1 MQMQVVNKMAHTIK
15 ITFSDDDQKIL
26 KNDIEDIKTWVE
38 LAVTGE
44 QNRAW
49 KKMHKEWT
57 EKFIDD
63 NSFTDDIPSNKAD
76 FVTKVLAQSNYKTA
90 KEQLKN

>member
-1 MQMQVVNKMAHTIK
+1 MAHTIK

-57 EKFIDD
+57 ERFIDD
-63 NSFTDDIPSNKAD
+63 DTFTDDIPSNKGD

-90 KEQLKN
+90 KQLLKK

>member
-1 MQMQVVNKMAHTIK
+1 MAHTIK

-26 KNDIEDIKTWVE
+26 KNDIENIKTWVE

-49 KKMHKEWT
+49 KKMHIEWT
-57 EKFIDD
+57 DKFIND
-63 NSFTDDIPSNKAD
+63 NTFTEDIPSNKAD

>member
-1 MQMQVVNKMAHTIK
+1 MAHTIK

-26 KNDIEDIKTWVE
+26 KNDIENIKTWVE

-49 KKMHKEWT
+49 KKCT
-57 EKFIDD
+57 
-63 NSFTDDIPSNKAD
+63 
-76 FVTKVLAQSNYKTA
+76 
-90 KEQLKN
+90 

>member
-1 MQMQVVNKMAHTIK
+1 MAHTIK

-57 EKFIDD
+57 ERFIDD
-63 NSFTDDIPSNKAD
+63 NTFTDDIPSNKGD

-90 KEQLKN
+90 KQLLKN

>member
-1 MQMQVVNKMAHTIK
+1 MAHTIS

-26 KNDIEDIKTWVE
+26 KNDIVDIKTWVE
-38 LAVTGE
+38 LAVKGE

-57 EKFIDD
+57 ERFIDD
-63 NSFTDDIPSNKAD
+63 DSFTDDIPSNKTD
-76 FVTKVLAQSNYKTA
+76 FVTKVLAQSTYTTA
-90 KEQLKN
+90 KDKFKK

>member
-1 MQMQVVNKMAHTIK
+1 MQVVNKMAHTIK

>member
-1 MQMQVVNKMAHTIK
+1 MAHTIK

-38 LAVTGE
+38 LAVRGE

-49 KKMHKEWT
+49 KKMHVEWT
-57 EKFIDD
+57 DKFIADET
-63 NSFTDDIPSNKAD
+63 FTDDIPSNKAD
-76 FVTKVLAQSNYKTA
+76 FVTKVLAQSTYKKA
-90 KEQLKN
+90 KDKFKN

>member
-1 MQMQVVNKMAHTIK
+1 MAHTIK

-38 LAVTGE
+38 LAVRGE

-49 KKMHKEWT
+49 KKMHVEWT
-57 EKFIDD
+57 DKFIADET
-63 NSFTDDIPSNKAD
+63 FTDDIPSNKAD
-76 FVTKVLAQSNYKTA
+76 FVTKVLAQSTYKKA
-90 KEQLKN
+90 KDKFKK

>member
-1 MQMQVVNKMAHTIK
+1 MAHTIN

-26 KNDIEDIKTWVE
+26 KNDITDIKTWVE
-38 LAVTGE
+38 LAVAGE

-57 EKFIDD
+57 ERFIDD
-63 NSFTDDIPSNKAD
+63 DTFTDDIPSNKGD

-90 KEQLKN
+90 NDQLKN

>member
-1 MQMQVVNKMAHTIK
+1 MAHTIK

-38 LAVTGE
+38 LAVKGE

-49 KKMHKEWT
+49 KKLHAEWT
-57 EKFIDD
+57 DKFIKDD
-63 NSFTDDIPSNKAD
+63 SFTDDIPSNKAD

-90 KEQLKN
+90 KDKFKN

>member
-1 MQMQVVNKMAHTIK
+1 MAHTIK

-57 EKFIDD
+57 ERFIDD
-63 NSFTDDIPSNKAD
+63 DTFTDDIPSNKGD

-90 KEQLKN
+90 KQLLKN